1 MMQTIH
7 TYLIPVGMEPVL
19 VKMKGGAADLE
30 DLSAKIDE
38 QTASVLVTSPN
49 YFGII
54 EEIDAIAQITHT
66 AGAKLIVSANPIA
79 CGLLKSP
86 GSMGADIVVGEGQPL
101 GIPLSFGGPYLG
113 FMACTEKLMR
123 KLPGRIVGQTQ
134 DSQQRRAFVL
144 TLQAREQH
152 IRREK
157 AGSNICSNQAWCALR
172 SAIYMSLMGPQGLRD
187 VAQQCFS
194 NAHYLKDCLEAIGF
208 KRIHDKEFFHEFVT
222 SCNVD
227 YAQMQTRLD
236 KESILGGLSLRD
248 GTILWCATELTGKTE
263 IDRLI
268 RVLEGKKA

>member
-1 MMQTIH
+1 LFRALRGKASRLRPGSVRPSSSGRQDLSVKIDQQTAA
-7 TYLIPVGMEPVL
+7 VL
-19 VKMKGGAADLE
+19 V
-30 DLSAKIDE
+30 S
-38 QTASVLVTSPN
+38 SPN

-54 EEIDAIAQITHT
+54 EEIDSIAEIAHT
-66 AGAKLIVSANPIA
+66 AGAKLIVPVNPVA

-86 GSMGADIVVGEGQPL
+86 GIMGADIVVGDGQPL
-101 GIPLSFGGPYLG
+101 GIPLSFGGPTLG

-134 DSQQRRAFVL
+134 DAQLRRAFVL

-172 SAIYMSLMGPQGLRD
+172 SAIYMSLVGPKGLHD
-187 VAQQCFS
+187 VAQQCYA
-194 NAHYLKDCLEAIGF
+194 NAHYLKDCLETIGF

-222 SCNVD
+222 DCNVNVGELQ
-227 YAQMQTRLD
+227 ARLD
-236 KESILGGLSLRD
+236 KESILGGLQIGDENL
-248 GTILWCATELTGKTE
+248 LWCATELTGKTE

-268 RVLEGKKA
+268 GVLKGMV